1 MIVELCDVED
11 FIEEA
16 SPRELSRII
25 QYAKEHGG
33 ALSNRWPFHNQK
45 DGTYVQDEKRELLEK
60 AFNKYTLEE
69 LEHRLGSKWD
79 LI

>member
-1 MIVELCDVED
+1 MSIELEDVFEYID
-11 FIEEA
+11 CA
-16 SPRELSRII
+16 SKSDINRII
-25 QYAKEHGG
+25 RYSEEHGG
-33 ALSNRWPFHNQK
+33 SVKSTNEFTNQK
-45 DGTYVQDEKRELLEK
+45 DGTYHQSEKRELLNR

>member
-1 MIVELCDVED
+1 MILELSDIED

-16 SPRELSRII
+16 TPHQLNRII
-25 QYAKEHGG
+25 QYAEEHGG
-33 ALSNRWPFHNQK
+33 VSSNKPTFKNQK
-45 DGTYVQDEKRELLEK
+45 DGTYVQSEKRELLNL

>member
-1 MIVELCDVED
+1 MILELNDIED

-16 SPRELSRII
+16 TPHQLNRII
-25 QYAKEHGG
+25 QYAEEYGAVSSNKPPFENKKE
-33 ALSNRWPFHNQK
+33 
-45 DGTYVQDEKRELLEK
+45 GTYYQSEKRELLNL